1 MITQACGIPFR
12 VSTNCNSGQTL
23 ANKHD
28 SYLDCVLKQGGLIRI
43 VSRHCR
49 RNLKPEAFPSSL
61 KTDGSSACLVQLR
74 TWNLIK
80 AGEEKNLNWRKKP
93 NYAILCFELA
103 TWINLFHLITLV
115 TNQKVV
121 LNSNPSHLNIKSMLD
136 LNNSS
141 QNGRSSTSASRPAT
155 QGLNPSTSFNKICP
169 MFGVSANEKK
179 SSSINTLIELWLH
192 WKTDWPIVMVE

>member
-1 MITQACGIPFR
+1 MITQAFGIPFR
-12 VSTNCNSGQTL
+12 VSANCNWRQTL

-43 VSRHCR
+43 VSRYCR
-49 RNLKPEAFPSSL
+49 RNLKPEAFPSLL

-80 AGEEKNLNWRKKP
+80 AVEEKNLNWRKKL

-121 LNSNPSHLNIKSMLD
+121 LNSNSSHLNIKAMLD

-141 QNGRSSTSASRPAT
+141 QNGRSSTSASRPAA
-155 QGLNPSTSFNKICP
+155 QGLNPSTSFNKIYP
-169 MFGVSANEKK
+169 MFGVSAN
-179 SSSINTLIELWLH
+179 
-192 WKTDWPIVMVE
+192 